1 MPSRGFA
8 TAAILI
14 VIALTC
20 LAVVRRMER
29 DRRLLATLREHRA
42 FDVENSVP
50 LDSLSPELKETAESL
65 ALAGVIAIRR
75 GSTGKAG
82 CYLVQSEVPVF
93 RRKRTRLALVGAI
106 GALALAVVVA
116 ILILRR

>member
-14 VIALTC
+14 VIALAC
-20 LAVVRRMER
+20 LASLRRMER

-42 FDVENSVP
+42 FDFENAIP
-50 LDSLSPELKETAESL
+50 LDRLSAEQKESAESL
-65 ALAGVIAIRR
+65 AQAGVIAIRR
-75 GSTGKAG
+75 GTTGRAG

-106 GALALAVVVA
+106 GALAVAVLVA
-116 ILILRR
+116 VLILRR

>member
-14 VIALTC
+14 IIALAC
-20 LAVVRRMER
+20 LSVVRRMER
-29 DRRLLATLREHRA
+29 DRRILATLRERRA
-42 FDVENSVP
+42 FDFANAVP
-50 LDSLSPELKETAESL
+50 LDSLSPELRDSAESL
-65 ALAGVIAIRR
+65 AQAGVITIGKGA
-75 GSTGKAG
+75 TGRAA

-116 ILILRR
+116 LLILRR